1 MKTRK
6 NIETVKDLKEYIED
20 LSDDMAVVVRD
31 QYLRYFNE
39 VDISIRKMSNTDIGV
54 TRMIFDDNNG
64 EECLVI
70 E

>member
-1 MKTRK
+1 MKKQK
-6 NIETVKDLKEYIED
+6 NIETVKELKEYIED
-20 LSDDMAVVVRD
+20 LPDNIAVVVCD

-39 VDISIRKMSNTDIGV
+39 VDVSIRKMSNTAIGV

-64 EECLVI
+64 EECLII

>member
-1 MKTRK
+1 MKKQK

-20 LSDDMAVVVRD
+20 LPDDMAVIIRD
-31 QYLRYFNE
+31 QYLRYFND
-39 VDISIRKMSNTDIGV
+39 VDVSVRKMSNTDIDA
-54 TRMIFDDNNG
+54 TRVIFDDDNG

>member
-39 VDISIRKMSNTDIGV
+39 VDTLRRRQGNAYGCSAYI
-54 TRMIFDDNNG
+54 
-64 EECLVI
+64 
-70 E
+70 

>member
-20 LSDDMAVVVRD
+20 LPDDMAVIIRD
-31 QYLRYFNE
+31 QYLRYYND
-39 VDISIRKMSNTDIGV
+39 VDVSIRKMSSTAIDV
-54 TRMIFDDNNG
+54 TRVIFDDNNG